1 MELEIKDLQR
11 QRNEI
16 ECLLENQKSKV
27 YAKLGVFEDQF
38 WKDRQDRI
46 IKLIGRAVY
55 VAIFFYFLFHCISL
69 SLNYLSAD
77 PLFRER
83 DISRNHISFAGSW
96 ISLLIVFTLAKFP
109 AWHFLYP
116 KVVPFLVFFGIT
128 INATILLS
136 MYSLPL
142 AWRGSIV
149 VTLIIV
155 FVYIFSGLKPKITLI
170 SNICAGI
177 VIYSYFM
184 WAKVEIAGWILANT
198 LILPN
203 LVGLALATLTS
214 STEKIRFLQSKI
226 IDYDK
231 KIYERMNQQS
241 LDLSQQDPLTLLGN
255 RRGFEETL
263 KLTIEHS
270 NKTKI
275 PFALLFI
282 DIDYFKLYN
291 DVYGHDE
298 GDEALKRVAQTLK
311 RNIGADDLAIRFGG
325 EEFIV
330 LLKQT
335 NSKHPEVV
343 AEVILKD
350 IYDQKIEHRQSLIA
364 PYLTMSI
371 GLAIYDGQHEY
382 TYAEVLKRADSA
394 LYMAKHLGRN
404 RYQRLDCDADV

>member
-1 MELEIKDLQR
+1 MELEIKDLQK

-16 ECLLENQKSKV
+16 ESLLENQKNKIH
-27 YAKLGVFEDQF
+27 AKLGVFEDQF

-55 VAIFFYFLFHCISL
+55 VAIFIYFLFHSISL
-69 SLNYLSAD
+69 TLNYLSAD

-83 DISRNHISFAGSW
+83 DISRNHISFTVSW
-96 ISLLIVFTLAKFP
+96 ILLLIVFTLAKNP
-109 AWHFLYP
+109 AWHFLYA

-128 INATILLS
+128 INATVLLS
-136 MYSLPL
+136 MYSLSL

-149 VTLIIV
+149 VTLTIV

-170 SNICAGI
+170 ANVCAGI
-177 VIYSYFM
+177 VIYSYFICT
-184 WAKVEIAGWILANT
+184 KFEIAGWILANT

-203 LVGLALATLTS
+203 LVGLALAILSS

-231 KIYERMNQQS
+231 QIYELMNQQS

-255 RRGFEETL
+255 RRGFEEKL
-263 KLTIEHS
+263 KLTIEET
-270 NKTKI
+270 NTTKF

-282 DIDYFKLYN
+282 DIDYFKFYN
-291 DVYGHDE
+291 DVYGHDA
-298 GDEALKRVAQTLK
+298 GDQALKRVALTLK
-311 RNIGADDLAIRFGG
+311 RSIGPNDLAIRFGG

-330 LLKQT
+330 LLNQT
-335 NSKHPEVV
+335 NAHYSEIIAK
-343 AEVILKD
+343 VILND

-371 GLAIYDGQHEY
+371 GIAIYDGQRKY
-382 TYAEVLKRADSA
+382 TYAEVLKCADNA
-394 LYMAKHLGRN
+394 LYMAKHMGRN
-404 RYQRLDCDADV
+404 RYQRLDCNTDL

>member
-1 MELEIKDLQR
+1 MELKINDLQT

-16 ECLLENQKSKV
+16 ESLLEVQQKKIH
-27 YAKLGVFEDQF
+27 AKLGVFEDQF

-69 SLNYLSAD
+69 TLNYLSAD
-77 PLFRER
+77 PLFRDR

-96 ISLLIVFTLAKFP
+96 ISLLIIFILAKIP
-109 AWHFLYP
+109 AWHFLYAR
-116 KVVPFLVFFGIT
+116 VVPFLVFFAIT
-128 INATILLS
+128 INATVLLS

-142 AWRGSIV
+142 AWRGSII

-155 FVYIFSGLKPKITLI
+155 FVYIFSGLKPKITLLANI
-170 SNICAGI
+170 SAGI
-177 VIYSYFM
+177 VIYSYFL
-184 WAKVEIAGWILANT
+184 WAKVEIAGWVLANT

-203 LVGLALATLTS
+203 LVGLALAILSS

-231 KIYERMNQQS
+231 QIYELMNQQS

-255 RRGFEETL
+255 RRGFEEKL
-263 KLTIEHS
+263 KQSIEQT
-270 NKTKI
+270 NKTKL

-298 GDEALKRVAQTLK
+298 GDHALKRVAQTLK
-311 RNIGADDLAIRFGG
+311 RNIGSEDLAIRFGG

-330 LLKQT
+330 LLSQS
-335 NSKHPEVV
+335 NAQHAEVV
-343 AEVILKD
+343 AEAILED
-350 IYDQKIEHRQSLIA
+350 IFNQKIEHRQSSIS

-371 GLAIYDGQHEY
+371 GIAIYDGQREY
-382 TYAEVLKRADSA
+382 TYAEVLKRADNA
-394 LYMAKHLGRN
+394 LYMAKHKGRN
-404 RYQRLDCDADV
+404 CYQRLDCNEEV